1 MGFYILKKY
10 IAIFL
15 ASFLIFFCILGGV
28 YYLYKSNMT
37 DEHFERTIEENPELK
52 PEDPKEDVI
61 INTLFMGIDEARSDT
76 MIVASYNKE
85 NQKITLLSIPRDTRV
100 EIPGYG
106 VDKINA
112 AATKKEGT
120 ALAMET
126 VGNMLGIPIH
136 HYVKVTFK
144 GAERIVDIIGGVEVN
159 VPPGMDYEDPV
170 QNLYIHLKPGLQV
183 LNGKDAV
190 KFARF
195 RSGYTDQDLG
205 RIKAQQE
212 LIKAFIDKL
221 TSPKVIAKA
230 LNVVDAMSKCVK
242 TNMDN
247 GTIAGYAVNVKD
259 IKMENIK
266 FYTLPGEAGYKN
278 KVSYFLI
285 DEEKLKVMMDEIKI
299 HLGVAVPEDENAL
312 SGTGDGQTPANG
324 ENSIDREDVKVQIL
338 NGSKKSGLAGEL
350 KKELEDKGYSNIKI
364 GDTKDMTYG
373 YTRVIDRSGENDK
386 LRLVTEDTG
395 INIVESDIDKGSGYD
410 ITIIIGKDRVNG
422 GM

>member
-1 MGFYILKKY
+1 MKKY
-10 IAIFL
+10 LAIFL
-15 ASFLIFFCILGGV
+15 ASFLVFFVILGGV

-37 DEHFERTIEENPELK
+37 DEHFEKTIEENPELK
-52 PEDPKEDVI
+52 PEDPKEEVI
-61 INTLFMGIDEARSDT
+61 VNTLFLGIDEARSDT

-106 VDKINA
+106 FDKINSA
-112 AATKKEGT
+112 AARKEGT

-144 GAERIVDIIGGVEVN
+144 GAEKIIDILGGVEVT
-159 VPPGMDYEDPV
+159 VPPGMDYEDPA
-170 QNLYIHLKPGLQV
+170 QNLYIHLKPGKQV

-195 RSGYTDQDLG
+195 RKGYADQDLG
-205 RIKAQQE
+205 RIRAQQQ

-221 TSPKVIAKA
+221 TSPKVIPKA
-230 LNVVDAMSKCVK
+230 LSIVDAMSKCVK

-247 GTIAGYAVNVKD
+247 ATIAGYAMHIKD

-266 FYTLPGEAGYKN
+266 FYTLPGTDAYKN
-278 KVSYFLI
+278 KISYFLY
-285 DEEKLKVMMDEIKI
+285 DEAKLKEMMGQIRAD
-299 HLGVAVPEDENAL
+299 LGVAAPEDETA
-312 SGTGDGQTPANG
+312 SSQSDVQTAG
-324 ENSIDREDVKVQIL
+324 EGNKAIDREDIKVQIL
-338 NGSKKSGLAGEL
+338 NGSKKSGLATEF
-350 KKELEDKGYSNIKI
+350 KKVLQDKGYSNIRI

-373 YTRVIDRSGENDK
+373 YTRIIDRSGDK
-386 LRLVTEDTG
+386 EKLQMITEDTD
-395 INIVESDIDKGSGYD
+395 INIVETDIDNASGYD
-410 ITIIIGKDRVNG
+410 ITIIIGKDRING

>member
-1 MGFYILKKY
+1 
-10 IAIFL
+10 
-15 ASFLIFFCILGGV
+15 
-28 YYLYKSNMT
+28 MT
-37 DEHFERTIEENPELK
+37 DEYFEKTIEENPELK
-52 PEDPKEDVI
+52 PEDPKEEVV

-76 MIVASYNKE
+76 MIVASYNKV

-106 VDKINA
+106 FDKINSA
-112 AATKKEGT
+112 AARKEGT

-144 GAERIVDIIGGVEVN
+144 GAEKIIDILGGVEVN

-195 RSGYTDQDLG
+195 RKGYADQDLG

-221 TSPKVIAKA
+221 TSPKVIPKA
-230 LNVVDAMSKCVK
+230 LSIVDAMSKCVK

-247 GTIAGYAVNVKD
+247 ATIAGYAMNIKD

-266 FYTLPGEAGYKN
+266 LYTLPGDVGYKN
-278 KVSYFLI
+278 KVSYFLY
-285 DEEKLKVMMDEIKI
+285 DEAKLSEMMQQIRTD
-299 HLGVAVPEDENAL
+299 LGVTAQTDETVSSQVSGSQAAEDGKKVIGKEN
-312 SGTGDGQTPANG
+312 
-324 ENSIDREDVKVQIL
+324 IKVQVL
-338 NGSKKSGLAGEL
+338 NGSKKSGLAAEF
-350 KKELEDKGYSNIKI
+350 KKELEDKGYSDIKI
-364 GDTKDMTYG
+364 GDTNDMT
-373 YTRVIDRSGENDK
+373 
-386 LRLVTEDTG
+386 
-395 INIVESDIDKGSGYD
+395 
-410 ITIIIGKDRVNG
+410 
-422 GM
+422 